1 MGICHGVTI
10 LSTTNLRRPL
20 ALVIALCFA
29 TFCSTTALADG
40 QDPLEGPNRTI
51 HSVNY
56 FADKKLIMPI
66 ARTYVKVIPEPARFS
81 IGNFFGNLADLRD
94 GVNNLLQGKP
104 KAALNELGRIL
115 VNSTIGVGGL
125 FDPASRMGLVDH
137 YEDFS
142 QTLGTWGVPRG
153 PYLVIPLL
161 GPSSVRDLVGRLV
174 DFRIDP
180 VRYYYPVSHRNMP
193 IALRLVDQRAG
204 LLIADKV
211 VFGDRYI
218 FYRDAY
224 LQRRNYLENDGEI
237 DDLFDDEF

>member
-1 MGICHGVTI
+1 M
-10 LSTTNLRRPL
+10 RRPL
-20 ALVIALCFA
+20 TVVITLFLFA
-29 TFCSTTALADG
+29 FSCSAVWADD
-40 QDPLEGPNRTI
+40 QDPFQSPNRKI
-51 HSVNY
+51 HGAND
-56 FADKKLIMPI
+56 FADQKLVMPI
-66 ARTYVKVIPEPARFS
+66 ARIYVKVVPELVRFS

-104 KAALNELGRIL
+104 KAALNDLGRIL

-137 YEDFS
+137 HEDFS
-142 QTLGTWGVPRG
+142 QTLGIWGVPRG

-161 GPSSVRDLVGRLV
+161 GPSSVRDLVGRVV
-174 DFRIDP
+174 DLRVDP
-180 VRYYYPVSHRNMP
+180 VRYYYPVAHRNV
-193 IALRLVDQRAG
+193 IFAIRLVDQRAG

-237 DDLFDDEF
+237 EDLFDDEF